1 MFVIISGYI
10 GIRSNGGRQ
19 KKTPKKTKK
28 KDDDGKP
35 KFAKPTTPRRS
46 IGKKKKVSTK
56 QKILNVT
63 YDLVTA
69 IKTVRF
75 SYSENNGTF
84 LPGYSQSVGFLGRDR
99 IDGGLAPTFGFVF
112 GDQADIRERALDSNW
127 LTTRNINLMG
137 VEDEDYYSKTYTQT
151 HYDKMDFT
159 VSLKPIKDL
168 DIALSANRVQTRN
181 SSQQIDPL
189 KDFAERTDDNYD
201 GIDENGNP
209 YVQYLGTTQLSEMSN
224 FSMSYSMFKTSFD
237 GNGDDTFS
245 QFLDN
250 RATIQARLAS
260 ESGLDPGKYGL
271 NSQDVLLPAFTAA
284 YSGGDASSEKLSPFR
299 SIPLPNWRVTY
310 KGLMKLKWFKSN
322 FSSFVLSHAYKST
335 YTIGNMT
342 NNAQYVLDENNEPP
356 LDVNGSYLSDV
367 VISSLVLNDGFS
379 PLIKL
384 DMKLKNSFSFR
395 GEISKDRALALSFN
409 NNSLSDIRGTEYV
422 FGLGYRIK
430 DLKLRKGGGRK
441 RALKGDLNMKADI
454 SYRQNLTTIRT
465 IDTGNTQV
473 TGGQDIFS
481 LKFSADYNLNKN
493 LIATFYYDQTASR
506 YAISTSFPRQSISS
520 GISITYNLGN

>member
-1 MFVIISGYI
+1 
-10 GIRSNGGRQ
+10 
-19 KKTPKKTKK
+19 
-28 KDDDGKP
+28 
-35 KFAKPTTPRRS
+35 
-46 IGKKKKVSTK
+46 
-56 QKILNVT
+56 
-63 YDLVTA
+63 
-69 IKTVRF
+69 
-75 SYSENNGTF
+75 
-84 LPGYSQSVGFLGRDR
+84 
-99 IDGGLAPTFGFVF
+99 
-112 GDQADIRERALDSNW
+112 
-127 LTTRNINLMG
+127 
-137 VEDEDYYSKTYTQT
+137 
-151 HYDKMDFT
+151 
-159 VSLKPIKDL
+159 
-168 DIALSANRVQTRN
+168 
-181 SSQQIDPL
+181 
-189 KDFAERTDDNYD
+189 
-201 GIDENGNP
+201 
-209 YVQYLGTTQLSEMSN
+209 
-224 FSMSYSMFKTSFD
+224 
-237 GNGDDTFS
+237 
-245 QFLDN
+245 
-250 RATIQARLAS
+250 
-260 ESGLDPGKYGL
+260 
-271 NSQDVLLPAFTAA
+271 
-284 YSGGDASSEKLSPFR
+284 
-299 SIPLPNWRVTY
+299 
-310 KGLMKLKWFKSN
+310 MKLKWFKSN